1 MQVELAVGP
10 GSLATPKSVSD
21 YSCPQH
27 LTMPV
32 GHHIQF
38 GEEGAERCD
47 EQRPQDEPRA

>member
-21 YSCPQH
+21 YLSSQH
-27 LTMPV
+27 LTRPV

-38 GEEGAERCD
+38 GEEGAEGRD
-47 EQRPQDEPRA
+47 EQRPQDEPKA